1 MIQVKDLIPQIYNQS
16 RDFGVFTGVMQIL
29 LNELDQKSRVLSSL
43 PDEDLLPYRLAS
55 YPSVKRYFRTLLKY
69 KGSIEAILYSLY
81 LSGGGIFSFKA
92 EREALLDPKIGI
104 GVDPDLVYFERNKDL
119 WGSCYVGKTIPVGK
133 LVYYLERKATYTIIY
148 INVKKGSLG
157 NFNQDLFRELCYY
170 IKPINALVS
179 LVLV

>member
-1 MIQVKDLIPQIYNQS
+1 MIQVKELIPQVYNQS

-55 YPSVKRYFRTLLKY
+55 YPSVKKYFRTLLKY

-92 EREALLDPKIGI
+92 EREALKEIEI
-104 GVDPDLVYFERNKDL
+104 DPDLVYFERNKDL
-119 WGSCYVGKTIPVGK
+119 WSSCYDGKTIPVEK
-133 LVYYLERKATYTIIY
+133 LVYYLKREATYTIIY
-148 INVKKGSLG
+148 INVKKESLG

>member
-1 MIQVKDLIPQIYNQS
+1 MIQVKDLIPQVYNQS

-43 PDEDLLPYRLAS
+43 PDEDLLPYRVAS
-55 YPSVKRYFRTLLKY
+55 YPSVKKYFRTLIKY

-92 EREALLDPKIGI
+92 EREALLKIGL
-104 GVDPDLVYFERNKDL
+104 DTDLVYFERDKNKWEDYYIHN
-119 WGSCYVGKTIPVGK
+119 SIPIEK
-133 LVYYLERKATYTIIY
+133 LVYYLERKDTYTIIY
-148 INVKKGSLG
+148 INVKKESLG

-170 IKPINALVS
+170 IKPINVLVN

>member
-1 MIQVKDLIPQIYNQS
+1 MIQVKDLIPQVYNQS

-43 PDEDLLPYRLAS
+43 PDEDLLPYRVAS
-55 YPSVKRYFRTLLKY
+55 YPSVKKYFRTLIKH

-92 EREALLDPKIGI
+92 EREALLKIGI
-104 GVDPDLVYFERNKDL
+104 NTDIVYFERNKDL
-119 WGSCYVGKTIPVGK
+119 WSSCYKGKTIPVEK
-133 LVYYLERKATYTIIY
+133 LVYYLERKDTYTIIY
-148 INVKKGSLG
+148 INVKKESLG

-170 IKPINALVS
+170 IKPINALVNLI
-179 LVLV
+179 LV

>member
-55 YPSVKRYFRTLLKY
+55 YSSVKKYFRTLLKY

-92 EREALLDPKIGI
+92 EREALLEIEI
-104 GVDPDLVYFERNKDL
+104 DPDLVYFERNKGL
-119 WGSCYVGKTIPVGK
+119 WSSCYAGKTIPVRK